1 MSGTQKKPVRYRG
14 NEGEEGHRCI
24 LMERKISSGSLQW
37 EMISTHLDFDDN
49 FHNDKLWNDYNNPEG
64 GIVVWNEEEDAFD
77 LVSGYRT
84 LPDSGN
90 LQICFRAAKTCKDH
104 GWKQVNVPL
113 LNTQGRTRYQAYANS
128 MFKALT
134 KQ

>member
-1 MSGTQKKPVRYRG
+1 
-14 NEGEEGHRCI
+14 
-24 LMERKISSGSLQW
+24 MEKIICSGSSKW
-37 EMISTHLDFDDN
+37 KTTTTHLDFDDDFDN
-49 FHNDKLWNDYNNPEG
+49 YKLWEDYNNPEG
-64 GIVVWNEEEDAFD
+64 GIVVWNEEKDGSQ

-90 LQICFRAAKTCKDH
+90 LQICFRAAQTCEKH